1 MTHPSGETTPGPEP
15 VPTGPGLWLCVLAS
29 GSAGNCAV
37 LVARHSHDSPRRVVL
52 IDAGLSPLRTNKLLS
67 LRGIRADEV
76 DDIAFTHLDSDH
88 CHTGWAS
95 ALRPGGWRARLRV
108 HRRHLGRAER
118 MGLLYRHTEP
128 FTDTLAIDDHLHADA
143 CLESHDDLGVA
154 AFRFRAVLRDPAGQR
169 TAHLGYATD
178 VGHVTNG
185 LTGLLRGVDLLAIE
199 SNYCPRLQAASDRPE
214 FLKQRITGG
223 SGHLSNTESA
233 AAAAKIEPAE
243 SLVLLHLSRQC
254 NTPGHARAAHAA
266 CSRPLTITD
275 QISPTGWIEVR
286 GLAGDRPACA
296 PRPAVVTRPRTLFDH
311 LTIPTAATTANHAEA
326 AR

>member
-1 MTHPSGETTPGPEP
+1 MTIAAGDHAPAHDPA
-15 VPTGPGLWLCVLAS
+15 PTGPGLWLCVLAS

-37 LVARHSHDSPRRVVL
+37 LVARHSQNCPRRVVL
-52 IDAGLSPLRTNKLLS
+52 IDAGLSPLRTNKLLA

-88 CHTGWAS
+88 CHTGWAT
-95 ALRPGGWRARLRV
+95 ALRPGAWRARLRI

-128 FTDTLAIDDHLHADA
+128 FTDTLTIDDHLRADA
-143 CLESHDDLGVA
+143 GLESHDDLGVA
-154 AFRFRAVLRDPAGQR
+154 AFRFHAELQDHAGPR

-178 VGHVTNG
+178 VGHVTNA

-223 SGHLSNTESA
+223 SGHLSNAESA
-233 AAAAKIEPAE
+233 AATAEINPVE

-254 NTPGHARAAHAA
+254 NTPAHARAAHAA
-266 CSRPLTITD
+266 CAKPLTITD
-275 QISPTGWIEVR
+275 QVSPTGWIQVHGR
-286 GLAGDRPACA
+286 TGDRPTT
-296 PRPAVVTRPRTLFDH
+296 PSPTIVTRARTLFDH
-311 LTIPTAATTANHAEA
+311 LPRPAADRAGA